1 MINHTTNKYQINI
14 FDDEAFKEGSVDH
27 VNHYDFA
34 YFEESKYRSTSI
46 YGIKVFQDNVLI
58 KSAVIGAIGGGTS
71 IHKTSTIIEDDRLL
85 ICCSDTIFC
94 LSLPDLALLWRTQAD
109 EATCFEIYK
118 YQDGYIIHGELEIS
132 RLDRDGKILWQQGGA
147 DIFTTITGEQDFE
160 LCEHFIMAKDFE
172 NRLYKFDY
180 EGNDLRTNPNID
192 TSMNK
197 FKQLFESKKD
207 EVNELGITFNP
218 PCSDED
224 LADLES
230 KLNFLLPPDL
240 VDFYKFCNGFDTDDH
255 LFRVIPVSEAVDYR
269 SELKNNTFHFAEYMI
284 YSDQWLIQLHEAS
297 RYEILNDD
305 HGTQKMTVLA
315 TSILKFLE
323 VYLSEGLFSKL
334 DNNSFWDRL
343 NKNRD

>member
-1 MINHTTNKYQINI
+1 MTNYTTNKYHINI
-14 FDDEAFKEGSVDH
+14 FDDEAFTEKSVDH
-27 VNHYDFA
+27 VNHYDFV
-34 YFEESKYRSTSI
+34 YFEKSKYRSTSI

-71 IHKTSTIIEDDRLL
+71 IHETSVIIEDDRLL

-94 LSLPDLALLWRTQAD
+94 LSIPDLALLWRTQAD
-109 EATCFEIYK
+109 GATCFEIYK
-118 YQDGYIIHGELEIS
+118 YQDSYIIHGELEIS

-147 DIFTTITGEQDFE
+147 DLFTTITGEQDFE
-160 LCEHFIMAKDFE
+160 LCEHFILAKDFE
-172 NRLYKFDY
+172 NRVYKFDY
-180 EGNDLRTNPNID
+180 EGNDLSKKPSID

-207 EVNELGITFNP
+207 EVNELDITFNA

-230 KLNFLLPPDL
+230 KLSFPLPPDL
-240 VDFYKFCNGFDTDDH
+240 IEFYTFCNGFNTYDH
-255 LFRVIPVSEAVDYR
+255 LFRVIPVHEAVDYK
-269 SELKNNTFHFAEYMI
+269 SELANNVFHFAEYMI
-284 YSDQWLIQLHEAS
+284 YSDQWLIQLQEGGQ
-297 RYEILNDD
+297 YEVINDD
-305 HGTQKMTVLA
+305 HGTQEMVVQT

-323 VYLSEGLFSKL
+323 IYLTEGLFSKL

-343 NKNRD
+343 NKTRD